1 MKIAG
6 GVLGIIGALI
16 ALIAGNIGYGLF
28 SAGNSINQA
37 VGGGAG
43 ESAILFV
50 FQSAALVFPVFGL
63 IGAGIAFGQPKLGA
77 IMMALSA
84 ILLVYVFG
92 FHFMTL
98 VPVSLLGVGAILAYL
113 DVRLSQEGTAT
124 NSVEASKSQ
133 LPVKPEELKVG
144 DTIMVFKN
152 KNIVKEEEGVSVDGQ
167 SFKNRI
173 AAEIFITNN
182 SI

>member
-16 ALIAGNIGYGLF
+16 ALMVGSIGYGLS

-37 VGGGAG
+37 AGGGAIFF
-43 ESAILFV
+43 A
-50 FQSAALVFPVFGL
+50 FQSAALIVPVLGL

-77 IMMALSA
+77 IMMAISA
-84 ILLVYVFG
+84 ILLMLVFG

-98 VPVSLLGVGAILAYL
+98 VPVSLLGVGALLAYL
-113 DVRLSQEGTAT
+113 DDGQSRKGKAT
-124 NSVEASKSQ
+124 NSVEMSKSHS
-133 LPVKPEELKVG
+133 PAKSEDLKVG

-152 KNIVKEEEGVSVDGQ
+152 KKIVKEEEGVSVDGEP
-167 SFKNRI
+167 FKNRI

-182 SI
+182 NT